1 MIRHG
6 MILTSLICL
15 CFFPYTCRNS
25 TNLLIYNQKM
35 PKILLFNA
43 FALLCREWKM
53 SQITHFCGVKYLA
66 WKSGGVKFW
75 TNIMSDQNVEHI
87 YCRCWHFGNNQDLR
101 PRLSI
106 GQNSGLLY
114 HLPPPKLTLVL
125 QHLPLGFLQHL
136 QKGLLILNTLLAAFA
151 ISDHLF
157 PSPKHPILP
166 PLHLQV
172 PPTSHAIRW
181 PASLPEDHPH
191 LSLVGNHLNSSPSPG
206 LRRPP
211 LSVWGWA
218 HVCNLRKVDLLLLS
232 FLCKEI

>member
-1 MIRHG
+1 M
-6 MILTSLICL
+6 

-101 PRLSI
+101 PGLTI
-106 GQNSGLLY
+106 GQNSGLL
-114 HLPPPKLTLVL
+114 HHT
-125 QHLPLGFLQHL
+125 Q
-136 QKGLLILNTLLAAFA
+136 A
-151 ISDHLF
+151 D
-157 PSPKHPILP
+157 PS
-166 PLHLQV
+166 
-172 PPTSHAIRW
+172 PPTSSSGFPSTSSER
-181 PASLPEDHPH
+181 PPHPQH
-191 LSLVGNHLNSSPSPG
+191 LACCLRHLRPPVPLSQAPHSSSP
-206 LRRPP
+206 PP
-211 LSVWGWA
+211 PSSS
-218 HVCNLRKVDLLLLS
+218 N
-232 FLCKEI
+232 